1 MGSFQVPMPER
12 TGRATLLVSVGLL
25 TGLAWVALVVFEEA
39 THSVVHLGGGHYPGH
54 HGEASGGGYAL
65 LFLAGWTLM
74 CVAMMLPT
82 SLPVLAAF
90 HTLARGRPDA
100 RALVA
105 LVIAGYLTTWVGFGL
120 LVYGQHLVF
129 QRLLTASGWTWA
141 GALGAPALLVLA
153 GAFQFSSLKYRCLDK
168 CRSPLAFV
176 LGYWQ
181 GRRERW
187 QALRLGLDHG
197 AFCVGCCWAL
207 MLLMFLVGVHYLAW
221 MLILGIV
228 MAVEK
233 NVSWGRRLSAPLG
246 IVLIAVGVAAGVV
259 VGLAG

>member
-1 MGSFQVPMPER
+1 
-12 TGRATLLVSVGLL
+12 
-25 TGLAWVALVVFEEA
+25 
-39 THSVVHLGGGHYPGH
+39 
-54 HGEASGGGYAL
+54 
-65 LFLAGWTLM
+65 M

-90 HTLARGRPDA
+90 HALAGGRPDG

-105 LVIAGYLTTWVGFGL
+105 LVVAGYLTTWAGFGL
-120 LVYGQHLVF
+120 LVYGQHLIL
-129 QRLLTASGWTWA
+129 QQLLIASGWAWA
-141 GALGAPALLVLA
+141 GALAAPALLVLA

-181 GRRERW
+181 GRREAW
-187 QALRLGLDHG
+187 QAFRLGFDHG
-197 AFCVGCCWAL
+197 LFCVGCCWAL

-221 MLILGIV
+221 MLILGTV

-246 IVLIAVGVAAGVV
+246 VVLIAAGALLGAAR
-259 VGLAG
+259 LAG

>member
-1 MGSFQVPMPER
+1 MPFQVPMPER
-12 TGRATLLVSVGLL
+12 TGRSALLVSVALL
-25 TGLAWVALVVFEEA
+25 TVLAWVALVVFEEA
-39 THSVVHLGGGHYPGH
+39 VHSVVHLGWTPAQGHPG
-54 HGEASGGGYAL
+54 EVSTGGYGL
-65 LFLAGWTLM
+65 LFLAGWTIM

-90 HTLARGRPDA
+90 HALAGGRPD
-100 RALVA
+100 RRGLVA
-105 LVIAGYLTTWVGFGL
+105 LVILGYLTTWAGFGL
-120 LVYGQHLVF
+120 LVYGQHLVL
-129 QRLLTASGWTWA
+129 QQWLVASGWTWA

-153 GAFQFSSLKYRCLDK
+153 GGFQFTSLKYRCLDK

-181 GRRERW
+181 GRREGW
-187 QALRLGLDHG
+187 QAFRLGFDHG
-197 AFCVGCCWAL
+197 LFCVGCCWAL

-246 IVLIAVGVAAGVV
+246 VVLIAAGVLLGALRV
-259 VGLAG
+259 VG

>member
-1 MGSFQVPMPER
+1 MPFQVPMPER
-12 TGRATLLVSVGLL
+12 TGRITLLVSVALL
-25 TGLAWVALVVFEEA
+25 TGLAWVALVVFQGA
-39 THSVVHLGGGHYPGH
+39 THSVVHLGQGLHPD
-54 HGEASGGGYAL
+54 ASALGYAL

-90 HTLARGRPDA
+90 HALAGGRPDG

-105 LVIAGYLTTWVGFGL
+105 LVVTGYLTTWVGFGL
-120 LVYGQHLVF
+120 LVYAQHLVL
-129 QRLLTASGWTWA
+129 QQLLVASGWTWA
-141 GALGAPALLVLA
+141 GALAAPALLVLA

-181 GRRERW
+181 GRREEW
-187 QALRLGLDHG
+187 QAFRLGLHHG

-233 NVSWGRRLSAPLG
+233 NVAWGRRLSAPLG
-246 IVLIAVGVAAGVV
+246 VVLIAAGVI
-259 VGLAG
+259 VGLLGYRTPW